1 MKTLAKEHSLGLFT
15 QTSPGNWALAPANST
30 GYWEQV
36 GASGFVSSTYFDLA
50 GMSMEEKT
58 LFFEAAGTQSGLPPA
73 GTVAAVA
80 GDALVIADLM
90 TTSPLTATEAIS
102 AAAFGNFPPTPLSFQ
117 ETVYGRIDSWV
128 VHIDTG
134 TWGSYTLTNSEQI
147 GSMMPTASDRVYS
160 YRAVILSPVAPTE
173 TSITI
178 SGARHVLKTVAKEEP
193 DHEYMMRLLRSYQL
207 QQEPDVD

>member
-1 MKTLAKEHSLGLFT
+1 MKTLAQEHSLGLFT
-15 QTSPGNWALAPANST
+15 QDSPGVWSLAPANST
-30 GYWEQV
+30 GYWEKV
-36 GASGFVSSTYFDLA
+36 GDAIFVSSTYFDLA

-58 LFFEAAGTQSGLPPA
+58 LFFEAAGTQSVLPPA
-73 GTVAAVA
+73 GSAAAVA
-80 GDALVIADLM
+80 GDAIVIGDLM
-90 TTSPLTATEAIS
+90 TTSPLTPLEASQATL
-102 AAAFGNFPPTPLSFQ
+102 FGNFAPAPLSFQ

-128 VHIDTG
+128 VHLDTG

-160 YRAVILSPVAPTE
+160 YRVVVTAAISPAE
-173 TSITI
+173 TTLTVSQ
-178 SGARHVLKTVAKEEP
+178 ARHILKAVAKEEP

>member
-1 MKTLAKEHSLGLFT
+1 MKTLAKEHGLGVFT
-15 QTSPGNWALAPANST
+15 QTSPGNWELASANST
-30 GYWEQV
+30 GYWELV
-36 GASGFVSSTYFDLA
+36 GTAIFVSETYFDLA

-58 LFFEAAGTQSGLPPA
+58 LFFEAAGTQTALAPQ

-80 GDALVIADLM
+80 GDALIIGDLM
-90 TTSPLTATEAIS
+90 TTSPLTPLEAS
-102 AAAFGNFPPTPLSFQ
+102 QAALFGNFPPAPVSFQ
-117 ETVYGRIDSWV
+117 ETVYGRIDQWV
-128 VHIDTG
+128 VHLDTG

-160 YRAVILSPVAPTE
+160 YRVVVMGTSPTE

-178 SGARHVLKTVAKEEP
+178 SGARHILKAVAKEEP

>member
-1 MKTLAKEHSLGLFT
+1 MKTLAKEHGLGLFT
-15 QTSPGNWALAPANST
+15 QTSPGNWQLAGANST
-30 GYWEQV
+30 GYWELV
-36 GASGFVSSTYFDLA
+36 GTSIFVSSTYFDLA

-58 LFFEAAGTQSGLPPA
+58 LFFEAAGTQAALPPA
-73 GTVAAVA
+73 GTTAAVA

-90 TTSPLTATEAIS
+90 TSSPLTPLEA
-102 AAAFGNFPPTPLSFQ
+102 ANAGAFGNFPPAPLSFQ

-160 YRAVILSPVAPTE
+160 YRVVSLAAVPPTE
-173 TSITI
+173 TAITI
-178 SGARHVLKTVAKEEP
+178 SGARHILKAVAKEEP

>member
-1 MKTLAKEHSLGLFT
+1 MKTLAQEHSLGLFT
-15 QTSPGNWALAPANST
+15 QASPGVWNLAPANST
-30 GYWEQV
+30 GYWEKV
-36 GASGFVSSTYFDLA
+36 GDAIFVSSTYFDLA

-58 LFFEAAGTQSGLPPA
+58 LFFEAAGTQTALAPQ

-80 GDALVIADLM
+80 GDSLIIGDLM
-90 TTSPLTATEAIS
+90 TTSPLTPVEAS
-102 AAAFGNFPPTPLSFQ
+102 QAALFGNFPPAPVSFQ
-117 ETVYGRIDSWV
+117 ETVYGRIDQWV
-128 VHIDTG
+128 VHLDTG

-160 YRAVILSPVAPTE
+160 YRVVVMGTSPTE

-178 SGARHVLKTVAKEEP
+178 SAARHILKAMAKEEP
-193 DHEYMMRLLRSYQL
+193 DYEYMMRLLRSYQL

>member
-1 MKTLAKEHSLGLFT
+1 MKTLAKEHGIALFN
-15 QTSPGNWALAPANST
+15 QASPGVWNLAPSVST
-30 GYWEQV
+30 GYWEKV
-36 GASGFVSSTYFDLA
+36 GDSTFVSSTYFDLA

-58 LFFEAAGTQSGLPPA
+58 LFFEAAGTQSVVPPA
-73 GTVAAVA
+73 GTAAAVA
-80 GDALVIADLM
+80 GDALVMLDLM
-90 TTSPLTATEAIS
+90 SSSPLTPGEVIQATV
-102 AAAFGNFPPTPLSFQ
+102 FGNFPPTPLSFQ

-160 YRAVILSPVAPTE
+160 YRAIVLSPVAPTE
-173 TSITI
+173 TTITI
-178 SGARHVLKTVAKEEP
+178 AAARHILKAVAKEEP

>member
-1 MKTLAKEHSLGLFT
+1 VKTLAKEHGIGLFN
-15 QTSPGNWALAPANST
+15 QTSPGNWQLAPANST
-30 GYWEQV
+30 GYWELV
-36 GASGFVSSTYFDLA
+36 GTGIFVSSTYFDLA

-58 LFFEAAGTQSGLPPA
+58 LFFEAAGTQSALPPA
-73 GTVAAVA
+73 GSAAAVA

-90 TTSPLTATEAIS
+90 TTSPLTPFEA
-102 AAAFGNFPPTPLSFQ
+102 AQVGVFGNFPPAPLSFQ

-160 YRAVILSPVAPTE
+160 YRVVNMAAVAPTE
-173 TSITI
+173 TTITL
-178 SGARHVLKTVAKEEP
+178 SAARHILRAIAKEEP

>member
-1 MKTLAKEHSLGLFT
+1 MKTLAKEHGLGLFT
-15 QTSPGNWALAPANST
+15 QTSPGNWELAGANST
-30 GYWEQV
+30 GYWELV
-36 GASGFVSSTYFDLA
+36 GTGIFVSSTYFDLA

-58 LFFEAAGTQSGLPPA
+58 LFFEAAGTQAALPPA
-73 GTVAAVA
+73 GTAAAVA

-90 TTSPLTATEAIS
+90 TTSPLTPLEA
-102 AAAFGNFPPTPLSFQ
+102 ANAGVFGNFPPAPLSFQ

-128 VHIDTG
+128 VHLDTG

-160 YRAVILSPVAPTE
+160 YRVVNMGAVAPAE
-173 TSITI
+173 TAITL
-178 SGARHVLKTVAKEEP
+178 SAARHILKAVAKEEP

>member
-1 MKTLAKEHSLGLFT
+1 
-15 QTSPGNWALAPANST
+15 
-30 GYWEQV
+30 
-36 GASGFVSSTYFDLA
+36 
-50 GMSMEEKT
+50 MEEKT
-58 LFFEAAGTQSGLPPA
+58 LFFEAAGTQSVVPPA

-80 GDALVIADLM
+80 GDALVVLDLM
-90 TTSPLTATEAIS
+90 SSSPLTPGDVINATV
-102 AAAFGNFPPTPLSFQ
+102 FGNFPPTPLSFQ

-160 YRAVILSPVAPTE
+160 YRAVVLSPVSPTE
-173 TSITI
+173 TTITI
-178 SGARHVLKTVAKEEP
+178 AAARHILKASAKEEP

>member
-1 MKTLAKEHSLGLFT
+1 MKTLAKEHGLGLFT
-15 QTSPGNWALAPANST
+15 QTSPGTWELAGANST
-30 GYWEQV
+30 GYWQLV
-36 GASGFVSSTYFDLA
+36 GTGIFVSSTYFDLA

-58 LFFEAAGTQSGLPPA
+58 LFFEAAGTQASLPPA
-73 GTVAAVA
+73 GSAAAAA

-90 TTSPLTATEAIS
+90 TSSPLTPLEA
-102 AAAFGNFPPTPLSFQ
+102 ANVGVFGNFPPAELSFQ

-160 YRAVILSPVAPTE
+160 YRVVNMAGVAPTE
-173 TSITI
+173 TTITV
-178 SGARHVLKTVAKEEP
+178 SAARHILKAVAKDEP

>member
-1 MKTLAKEHSLGLFT
+1 MKTLAKEHSLGVFT
-15 QTSPGNWALAPANST
+15 QTSPGNWELAAANST
-30 GYWEQV
+30 GYWELV
-36 GASGFVSSTYFDLA
+36 GTGIFVSSTYFDLA

-58 LFFEAAGTQSGLPPA
+58 LFFEAAGTQASLPPA
-73 GTVAAVA
+73 GSASAVA

-90 TTSPLTATEAIS
+90 TTSPLTPFEA
-102 AAAFGNFPPTPLSFQ
+102 AQVGVFGNFPPAPLSFQ
-117 ETVYGRIDSWV
+117 ETVYGRIDNWV
-128 VHIDTG
+128 VHLDTG

-160 YRAVILSPVAPTE
+160 YRVVNPAAVSATE
-173 TSITI
+173 NSITI
-178 SGARHVLKTVAKEEP
+178 SAARHILKAVAKEEP

>member
-1 MKTLAKEHSLGLFT
+1 MKTLAKEHGIGLFN
-15 QTSPGNWALAPANST
+15 QTSPTRWELAPANST
-30 GYWEQV
+30 GYWELV
-36 GASGFVSSTYFDLA
+36 GTGIFVSSTYFDLA

-58 LFFEAAGTQSGLPPA
+58 LFFEAAGTQSALPPA
-73 GTVAAVA
+73 GSAAAVA

-90 TTSPLTATEAIS
+90 TTSPLTPFEA
-102 AAAFGNFPPTPLSFQ
+102 AQVGVFGNFPPAPLSFQ

-160 YRAVILSPVAPTE
+160 YRIVNMAAVAPTE
-173 TSITI
+173 TTITL
-178 SGARHVLKTVAKEEP
+178 SAARHILRAIAKEEP

>member
-1 MKTLAKEHSLGLFT
+1 VKTLAKDHGLALFN
-15 QTSPGNWALAPANST
+15 QTSPGNWALAPTNST

-36 GASGFVSSTYFDLA
+36 GATTFVSSTYFDLA

-58 LFFEAAGTQSGLPPA
+58 LFFEAAGTQSVVPPA

-80 GDALVIADLM
+80 GDALVVLDLM
-90 TTSPLTATEAIS
+90 SSSPLTPGDVINATV
-102 AAAFGNFPPTPLSFQ
+102 FGNFPPTPLSFQ

-160 YRAVILSPVAPTE
+160 YRAVVLSPVSPTE
-173 TSITI
+173 TTITI
-178 SGARHVLKTVAKEEP
+178 AAARHILKASAKEEP

>member
-1 MKTLAKEHSLGLFT
+1 VKTLAKEHGLGIFN
-15 QTSPGNWALAPANST
+15 QTSPGNWVFAPDFST
-30 GYWEQV
+30 GNWELV
-36 GASGFVSSTYFDLA
+36 GSNSFVSSTYFDLA

-58 LFFEAAGTQSGLPPA
+58 LFFEAAGTQAVISPQ
-73 GTVAAVA
+73 GTAAAVA
-80 GDALVIADLM
+80 GDGLLIADLM
-90 TTSPLTATEAIS
+90 TTSPLTSLEALE
-102 AAAFGNFPPTPLSFQ
+102 AAVYGNFPPAPVSFQ
-117 ETVYGRIDSWV
+117 ETVYGRIDQWV

-160 YRAVILSPVAPTE
+160 YRVVVCGASPTE
-173 TSITI
+173 TAITV
-178 SGARHVLKTVAKEEP
+178 SAARHVLKAVAKEEP

>member
-1 MKTLAKEHSLGLFT
+1 MKTLAKEHSLALFS
-15 QTSPGNWALAPANST
+15 QASPGNWVFGAANST

-36 GASGFVSSTYFDLA
+36 SPTAFVSSTYFDLA
-50 GMSMEEKT
+50 GMSMDDKT
-58 LFFEAAGTQSGLPPA
+58 LFFEAAGTQSSLPPS
-73 GTVAAVA
+73 GTTAAVA
-80 GDALVIADLM
+80 GDAVIIADLM
-90 TTSPLTATEAIS
+90 TTSPLTGAEAVN
-102 AAAFGNFPPTPLSFQ
+102 AAIFGNFPPTALSFQ

-134 TWGSYTLTNSEQI
+134 TWGSYTLTNSEQC

-160 YRAVILSPVAPTE
+160 YRVVLLPAVAPTE
-173 TSITI
+173 PSVTVSA
-178 SGARHVLKTVAKEEP
+178 ARHILKAVAKEEP

>member
-1 MKTLAKEHSLGLFT
+1 MKTLAKEHSLGFFT
-15 QTSPGNWALAPANST
+15 QASPGNWQFTPGNST
-30 GYWEQV
+30 GYWEQT
-36 GASGFVSSTYFDLA
+36 GPFTFVSSTYFDLS

-73 GTVAAVA
+73 GTAAAVA
-80 GDALVIADLM
+80 GDALVIGDFM
-90 TTSPLTATEAIS
+90 TTSPLTAQEALF
-102 AAAFGNFPPTPLSFQ
+102 ATAFGNFPPTPLSFQ
-117 ETVYGRIDSWV
+117 ETVYGRLDSWV

-160 YRAVILSPVAPTE
+160 YRVVILSAVAPTE
-173 TSITI
+173 TGITI
-178 SGARHVLKTVAKEEP
+178 SGARHVLKAMAKEEP

>member
-1 MKTLAKEHSLGLFT
+1 VKTLAKEHSLGLFT
-15 QTSPGNWALAPANST
+15 QTSPGNWELAAANST
-30 GYWEQV
+30 GYWELV
-36 GASGFVSSTYFDLA
+36 GTSIFVSSTYFDLA

-58 LFFEAAGTQSGLPPA
+58 LFFEAAGTQAALPPA
-73 GTVAAVA
+73 GTTAAVA
-80 GDALVIADLM
+80 GDALVIGDLM
-90 TTSPLTATEAIS
+90 TSSPLTPLEAAQ
-102 AAAFGNFPPTPLSFQ
+102 AAAFGNFPPAPLSFQ

-160 YRAVILSPVAPTE
+160 YRVVSLAAVPPTE
-173 TSITI
+173 TAITI
-178 SGARHVLKTVAKEEP
+178 SAARHILKAVAKEEP

>member
-1 MKTLAKEHSLGLFT
+1 MKTLAKEHSLALFT
-15 QTSPGNWALAPANST
+15 QTSPLVWALAGANST
-30 GYWEQV
+30 GYWEKV
-36 GASGFVSSTYFDLA
+36 GDDSFVSSTYFDLA

-58 LFFEAAGTQSGLPPA
+58 LFFEAAGTQSALAPQ
-73 GTVAAVA
+73 GTQAAVA
-80 GDALVIADLM
+80 GDSLIVADLM
-90 TTSPLTATEAIS
+90 TTSPLTPLEAVS
-102 AAAFGNFPPTPLSFQ
+102 AMVFGNFAPTPLSFQ
-117 ETVYGRIDSWV
+117 ETVYGRIDQWV
-128 VHIDTG
+128 VHLDTG

-160 YRAVILSPVAPTE
+160 YRVVTTNGVAPTE

-178 SGARHVLKTVAKEEP
+178 FGARHILKAVAKEEP